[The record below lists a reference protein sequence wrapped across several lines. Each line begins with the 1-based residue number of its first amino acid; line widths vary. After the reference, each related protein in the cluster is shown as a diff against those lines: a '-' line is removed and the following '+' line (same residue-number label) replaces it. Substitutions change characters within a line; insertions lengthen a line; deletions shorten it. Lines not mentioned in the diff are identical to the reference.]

1 MPKKIAKTTGRKKA
15 VAKRPRVSSGKTR
28 SNRST
33 AAKEEFGLSQDFDSS
48 FFVNSFATP
57 ENTEQIN
64 LGNFN
69 KIRIKFLALA
79 YKSITATIFTT
90 AIITII
96 LSLAIQSI
104 FNLSVGSSLS
114 SQSENQVVLTESEL
128 RQIVSELGQT
138 IYWAGPM
145 TNARYTLSVNDTASF
160 VRYLP
165 EGKGADDTSMN
176 YLIIATYVINGAF
189 DAVRS
194 AGNEQEGISITN
206 SDGAAIYYNKSSP
219 NNIYLAY
226 PNSNFQIEIFDPSD
240 ERALQVATNPGL
252 IQPIR

>member
-1 MPKKIAKTTGRKKA
+1 MPKKIVKSTRRKKA
-15 VAKRPRVSSGKTR
+15 VAKRPRVSSGTAKG
-28 SNRST
+28 NLST
-33 AAKEEFGLSQDFDSS
+33 NANEDFDISQDFDSN
-48 FFVNSFATP
+48 FFVNSFSTP
-57 ENTEQIN
+57 ENTEQSN
-64 LGNFN
+64 LGSFS
-69 KIRIKFLALA
+69 KIRIKFLAVA
-79 YKSITATIFTT
+79 YKSITATILTT
-90 AIITII
+90 VVITII

-104 FNLSVGSSLS
+104 FNLSVGSATS
-114 SQSENQVVLTESEL
+114 SQSENQVVLNESEL

-138 IYWAGPM
+138 IFWAGPM
-145 TNARYTLSVNDTASF
+145 TNARYTLNVNDTASF

-165 EGKGADDTSMN
+165 EGEGADDTSMN
-176 YLIIATYVINGAF
+176 YLIIATYAINGAF

-194 AGNEQEGISITN
+194 AGNEQEGILITN
-206 SDGAAIYYNKSSP
+206 SDGAAVYYNKSAP